1 MGIYEKKLK
10 ALDYFKNRL
19 LNSEVKDMIAEIIL
33 FGSVANGEATPDSD
47 IDVLVFAFGDLRK
60 VSYACADAS
69 MWTGI
74 ETKESVEPLVYCIDD
89 FRFIH
94 SYFIYNAIKNGK
106 EVYKMEEKALI
117 KGEVKGYLELAKL
130 YHQTFKTAIF

>member
-19 LNSEVKDMIAEIIL
+19 LNSDVKDMIAEIIL
-33 FGSVANGEATPDSD
+33 FGSVANGEATPESD
-47 IDVLVFAFGDLRK
+47 IDVLVFTFGDLRK

-69 MWTGI
+69 MRTGI

-89 FRFIH
+89 LRFIN
-94 SYFIYNAIKNGK
+94 SYFIYNAIKKGK
-106 EVYKMEEKALI
+106 EVYKMEEKELI
-117 KGEVKGYLELAKL
+117 KGEVTKYRS
-130 YHQTFKTAIF
+130 